1 MKIRIALVICILAGL
16 IYCQNRFVDDYP
28 SHGKITGQDM
38 RMCICC
44 GGWQIVIDNETYNF
58 DSIPAN
64 SNINLQKETFPLLV
78 KLDWQLA
85 GPARCQKWINILRI
99 KKE

>member
-1 MKIRIALVICILAGL
+1 MKLRLAVIICILTGL
-16 IYCQNRFVDDYP
+16 VYCQYRISDDYQ
-28 SHGKITGQDM
+28 SRGKITGPDL

-64 SNINLQKETFPLLV
+64 SNINLQKETFPLFV
-78 KLDWQLA
+78 KLDWQSA
-85 GPARCQKWINILRI
+85 GPDRCQKWINILRI